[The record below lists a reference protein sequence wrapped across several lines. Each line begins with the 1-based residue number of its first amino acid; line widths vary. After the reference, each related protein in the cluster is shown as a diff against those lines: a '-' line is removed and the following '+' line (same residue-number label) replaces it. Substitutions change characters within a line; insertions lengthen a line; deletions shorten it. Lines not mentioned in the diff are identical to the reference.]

1 MIRGE
6 HITKRF
12 GAACALEN
20 VTCAIPEGKIYGLV
34 GANGAGKSTLLR
46 LFAGIYRP
54 DAGQITLD
62 GLPLPENP
70 SARARVVLVPD
81 ELYFLPQGNLRRMAA
96 LYELSL
102 IHI

>member
-34 GANGAGKSTLLR
+34 GPTEQVKALCCGC
-46 LFAGIYRP
+46 
-54 DAGQITLD
+54 
-62 GLPLPENP
+62 LPE
-70 SARARVVLVPD
+70 SIGRMPD
-81 ELYFLPQGNLRRMAA
+81 RSRWTACPCRKILPPGPG
-96 LYELSL
+96 
-102 IHI
+102 